1 MKLLKGWKLRLI
13 AGMAFASLSVPLQAQ
28 KPGSLD
34 PRSLGYGPQI
44 GPASYQIPGPPPGMS
59 NGSSMDPSIGMSMDP
74 NLPHVPYDGNP
85 GGCGGQYGSEGCIGL
100 CGGGQCGGAC
110 GLGACRGGGRC
121 GGLCGGQCG
130 GLQDRFGRSPFD
142 LLSALR
148 GRLAN
153 CRGVLLPYGEGGIA
167 TQRWFDISAEA
178 IFLKRTNGGANFNT
192 SSLGAGSN
200 NFVLGTNN
208 VPLNALEPGLAL
220 QGNIQV
226 GPGSNLEVVYFGL
239 NRWENSA
246 SATSTAP
253 NLFSFL
259 SNFGT
264 IPVNG
269 FDDPDRSFVH
279 TLSYSSTLN
288 NGEINFRRRWA
299 EPAGFFQGSFLS
311 GVRYLDLD
319 EQASFTARG
328 ENNNTAA
335 NNGLRFLDYTTNTQN
350 SLVGFQVGAD
360 LWYNVI
366 PGVKVGVEM
375 KSGVYNNRAHQSTAI
390 IANSLPN
397 SVTEEVLSNRV
408 AYISQIAPQ
417 AYYRL
422 NYSWA
427 VRSSYQLI
435 YIDGV
440 ALATENFNAAPPTA
454 LLNTGRVPRI
464 ESDAEIVLQ
473 GFTVGAEYTW

>member
-1 MKLLKGWKLRLI
+1 MKLLKGWKLRLF

-44 GPASYQIPGPPPGMS
+44 GPASYQIPGPPPGTS
-59 NGSSMDPSIGMSMDP
+59 YGPSMDPSMGMSMDP
-74 NLPHVPYDGNP
+74 NLPHVTGDGNR
-85 GGCGGQYGSEGCIGL
+85 GGCGGQCGPDGCGGL
-100 CGGGQCGGAC
+100 CGGGQCGGGC
-110 GLGACRGGGRC
+110 GGGGRC
-121 GGLCGGQCG
+121 GGLCGGQCGGQCG

-153 CRGVLLPYGEGGIA
+153 CRGSLRPYGEGGIA

-178 IFLKRTNGGANFNT
+178 MFLKRTNGGANFNT
-192 SSLGAGSN
+192 SSLGANSN
-200 NFVLGTNN
+200 NFVLGTNS
-208 VPLNALEPGLAL
+208 VPLNTLEPGLAL

-264 IPVNG
+264 LPING
-269 FDDPDRSFVH
+269 FDDSDRSFVH

-328 ENNNTAA
+328 ANNNTAA

-366 PGVKVGVEM
+366 PGVKVGVEA
-375 KSGVYNNRAHQSTAI
+375 KSGVYNNRAHQDTAI

-440 ALATENFNAAPPTA
+440 ALATENFNAAPPTV
-454 LLNTGRVPRI
+454 LLNTGRVRS
-464 ESDAEIVLQ
+464 EERR
-473 GFTVGAEYTW
+473 VGKEC